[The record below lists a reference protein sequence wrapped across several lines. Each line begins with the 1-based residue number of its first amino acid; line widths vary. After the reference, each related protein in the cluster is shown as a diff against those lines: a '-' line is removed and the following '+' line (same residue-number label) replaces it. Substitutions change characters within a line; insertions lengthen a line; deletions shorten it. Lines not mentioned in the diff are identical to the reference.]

1 MQLTEEKTIQEQDL
15 KQIGIQIINVKSIT
29 QMGYN
34 VFEVGKNNTL
44 TAIDGSMTCQIV
56 QFNDATFTC
65 VFHLLGQ
72 LKKIQFNYS
81 DFRLI

>member
-1 MQLTEEKTIQEQDL
+1 MQLTQKKTIQEQDL
-15 KQIGIQIINVKSIT
+15 KEIGVQIINVKSIT
-29 QMGYN
+29 QMNYN

>member
-1 MQLTEEKTIQEQDL
+1 MPLTQEKIIQEQDL
-15 KQIGIQIINVKSIT
+15 KEVGVQIINVKSIT

-56 QFNDATFTC
+56 KFNDNSFEC

>member
-1 MQLTEEKTIQEQDL
+1 MPLTQEKTIQEQDL
-15 KQIGIQIINVKSIT
+15 KEVGVQIINVKSIT

-34 VFEVGKNNTL
+34 IFEVGKNNTL

-56 QFNDATFTC
+56 QFNDNSFEC

>member
-34 VFEVGKNNTL
+34 VFEIGKNNTL

-72 LKKIQFNYS
+72 LKNVQFNYS
-81 DFRLI
+81 DFKIL